1 MKRHIRLILAAIL
14 AAASAY
20 PASATDDKAAL
31 PIMKACAPSTPPELP
46 RRWRAVA
53 LMMPFVRQ
61 QLDIAEF
68 VYDGSLP
75 AMRATVYG
83 AESGAVDLLITP
95 AETYQL
101 GGPAEAP
108 DSCVSLGHIY
118 SPPAR
123 QWLGNG
129 AVCDG
134 EAAIANKSVQ
144 WWKTPTPD
152 GRTNWQ

>member
-20 PASATDDKAAL
+20 PASAADDKAAL

-101 GGPAEAP
+101 SGPP
-108 DSCVSLGHIY
+108 DTPDACIALGKKY
-118 SPPAR
+118 SPPTTR
-123 QWLGNG
+123 WLSD
-129 AVCDG
+129 AV
-134 EAAIANKSVQ
+134 
-144 WWKTPTPD
+144 
-152 GRTNWQ
+152 